1 MQSPPSLWWSDRNA
15 GTPRASLQGDVDVDV
30 AIVGAGF
37 TGLWTARELLRRDPS
52 LRVAIIEKHSV
63 GFGASGRNGGW
74 VSALFP
80 VSDDTMVARHGADA
94 VTHQRQYLRD
104 SVAAF
109 GASLADDGIE
119 GDFAHGGTFTF
130 ARNQA
135 QLARLRAATG
145 DGTSWVDV
153 EELRTRAWVDG
164 ALGATFSPHCARIHP
179 GQVVDGLARRLRD
192 LGVTI
197 YEDSPVTRIVERSQ
211 KHAAHVVTPSGTVS
225 ARYVVRATEG
235 FTPTLP
241 GQRRTVAPIY
251 SLMIATAPLSD
262 QFWTQYGF
270 ATMPTFADERNLIIY
285 GQRTADNRLAFGGR
299 GAPYH
304 FGSVIEPRFD
314 QHEGVFAALEHTLHE
329 LFPDLDAEVTH
340 RWGGPLAMPRDREP
354 SVLVDHQRGL
364 ASSTGYTGDGVT
376 LSRVCAEAIADM
388 ITTPDVE
395 TAATRLPFV
404 QRTSRRWEVEPFRW
418 LGINAGLTLATYAD
432 HVENTTGREGW
443 PTRALNRL
451 LG

>member
-1 MQSPPSLWWSDRNA
+1 VPIALGTLYGVAAAGSGIAPPSTNTARITGGQLPTPDVEPVITRSSGA
-15 GTPRASLQGDVDVDV
+15 GTFPAGRDVYVLQTYTNALGETLPGPANSIVD
-30 AIVGAGF
+30 
-37 TGLWTARELLRRDPS
+37 TQS
-52 LRVAIIEKHSV
+52 
-63 GFGASGRNGGW
+63 N
-74 VSALFP
+74 
-80 VSDDTMVARHGADA
+80 DA
-94 VTHQRQYLRD
+94 V
-104 SVAAF
+104 VATVAF
-109 GASLADDGIE
+109 PIGYA
-119 GDFAHGGTFTF
+119 
-130 ARNQA
+130 
-135 QLARLRAATG
+135 
-145 DGTSWVDV
+145 V
-153 EELRTRAWVDG
+153 
-164 ALGATFSPHCARIHP
+164 
-179 GQVVDGLARRLRD
+179 
-192 LGVTI
+192 LGVNI